1 MKQGIP
7 RTEPVSQPIITVR
20 IVPGKAN
27 EHQKR
32 LMRAFWARLIAEC
45 KGELQAE
52 SEAKK

>member
-7 RTEPVSQPIITVR
+7 RIKPVSQPIITVC
-20 IVPGKAN
+20 IVPGKAS
-27 EHQKR
+27 EYQKR
-32 LMRAFWARLIAEC
+32 LVRAFWTRLIAEC